1 MSGIGCP
8 CVTTKVRLLPIIS
21 IPSVTMNEGILA
33 FVTMKPTNRPSRGPT
48 KSGAISPSAITHQ
61 G

>member
-1 MSGIGCP
+1 VPPLYRSVEAYI
-8 CVTTKVRLLPIIS
+8 TFS

-33 FVTMKPTNRPSRGPT
+33 FVTMKPTNNPSIGPT
-48 KSGAISPSAITHQ
+48 NSGAVSPSAITHQ